1 MVSLDS
7 DAYLTPTTAHAQTLA
22 VIFFGKMVPIQTYK
36 DGQVIDIQTGEL
48 YDNIAAICN
57 EHRLTN
63 RALAF
68 AFILYNFKN
77 PQIYKILRDE
87 DYWRSLNETSGRYL
101 SVFYIS
107 QQDSYFGQDL
117 SESDGKENRGLHGL
131 MTYEGLVPLLK
142 PYFQLDEKIEL
153 PAVLFFQEHDGLL
166 TDYFLLGLDENK
178 MEESFW
184 ELQKYIQTA
193 VDNLENITR
202 DNYQNSQEIFNQ
214 LKSGVDGQRI
224 RRKMFRA
231 TQSFPVQLLAGWLV
245 GKV

>member
-1 MVSLDS
+1 
-7 DAYLTPTTAHAQTLA
+7 
-22 VIFFGKMVPIQTYK
+22 MVPIQTYK
-36 DGQVIDIQTGEL
+36 NGQVIDIQTGEL
-48 YDNIAAICN
+48 YDNIIAVCN

-87 DYWRSLNETSGRYL
+87 DYWRALNETSGKYL

-117 SESDGKENRGLHGL
+117 SESDGKERRGLHGL
-131 MTYEGLVPLLK
+131 MTYEQLIPLLK
-142 PYFQLDEKIEL
+142 PYFQLDERIEL

-178 MEESFW
+178 LEESFW
-184 ELQKYIQTA
+184 ELQHYIQSA
-193 VDNLENITR
+193 VDNLEKIAK

-214 LKSGVDGQRI
+214 LKLGVESHKLK
-224 RRKMFRA
+224 RKIFRT
-231 TQSFPVQLLAGWLV
+231 TQQFPTQLLAGWIV